1 MMRTSDAITINPNQ
15 ALKRMYIKGQVTL
28 QRKSYWVTRFAE
40 IKDSVFSY
48 RKDKSKSLIL
58 PDKLIQTKM
67 VICYR

>member
-48 RKDKSKSLIL
+48 RKDKSEVT
-58 PDKLIQTKM
+58 PRWM
-67 VICYR
+67 VDLRSCDVSRG